1 MTETIDRP
9 QAHDIDLIGNKP
21 LRYWVACSLE
31 KYFSE
36 LDGASISELY
46 ELVRKEMDHAV
57 LSTVIRHARGN
68 QCLAANWLG
77 IARGTLRKKLEDIG
91 L

>member
-1 MTETIDRP
+1 MSEIIDRP
-9 QAHDIDLIGNKP
+9 HTHDIQMIGQKP
-21 LRYWVACSLE
+21 LRYWIACSLE
-31 KYFSE
+31 RYFSE
-36 LDGASISELY
+36 LDGASISLLY

-57 LSTVIRHARGN
+57 LSTVLRHARGN

-77 IARGTLRKKLEDIG
+77 IARGTLRKKLVDVG